1 VTYVNRTFAVLSTG
15 AGVIALLQSLI
26 GPVLPTIQHELHT
39 SQNTATWVLTAYLL
53 SASVCTPILGRIGDM
68 LGKNR
73 TLLAVL
79 TVLAL
84 GCLLAALAP
93 SIQVLITARVIQGA
107 GGAVFPLAFGI
118 LRDELRAADVHKAV
132 GALSAVI
139 ATGSGLGVVLA
150 GPVVATL
157 GMRWLFWLPLA
168 VTVATTL
175 AAWRWVPASPVRSP
189 GRVNWA
195 ATSLLSGWLV
205 ALLLAV
211 SQAPTWGWT
220 SPRTLG
226 LLALAATGIAAWTAV
241 ELRST
246 NPLIDMR
253 MLRLPA
259 VWPTNT
265 VALLFG
271 AAMFATWAF
280 LPQLIQSPTG
290 FGASASEAGL
300 LMLPM
305 LVTMFMAGLLSAR
318 IPLSPRSQLAVAAGM
333 SAVSNAGLALAHTQ
347 RWELATWSAVLG
359 ISVGLAF
366 AAMTTLV
373 VHAVPANQT
382 GTASGTNAN
391 LRTMGGS
398 IGAAVMSSI
407 VTATPGNTGYTNGF
421 TMFAVVSVVAIGAA
435 LLVPTRRRQAELA
448 KAPVPEPALT
458 QAG

>member
-1 VTYVNRTFAVLSTG
+1 MAYVNRVFAVLSTG
-15 AGVIALLQSLI
+15 AGVIALLQSLL
-26 GPVLPTIQHELHT
+26 GPVLPTIQHDLHT

-53 SASVCTPILGRIGDM
+53 SASVCTPILGRVGDM
-68 LGKNR
+68 LGKTR

-93 SIQVLITARVIQGA
+93 SIQVLIAARVIQGT
-107 GGAVFPLAFGI
+107 GGAVFPLSFGI
-118 LRDELRAADVHKAV
+118 LRDELRAADLHKAV
-132 GALSAVI
+132 GTLAAIIAV
-139 ATGSGLGVVLA
+139 GSGLGVVLA
-150 GPVVATL
+150 GPVVTTL

-168 VTVATTL
+168 VTLATTF
-175 AAWRWVPASPVRSP
+175 AAWRWVPASPVRTP
-189 GRVNWA
+189 GRVNWT
-195 ATSLLSGWLV
+195 ATVLLAGWLV

-211 SQAPTWGWT
+211 SQAPAWGWT
-220 SPRTLG
+220 SPRVLG
-226 LLALAATGIAAWTAV
+226 LLAVATIGIAAWTTV

-290 FGASASEAGL
+290 FGATATEAGL

-305 LVTMFMAGLLSAR
+305 LVTMFVAGLLSGR
-318 IPLSPRSQLAVAAGM
+318 VPLSPRTQLALAASL
-333 SAVSNAGLALAHTQ
+333 SATANASLATAHTQ
-347 RWELATWSAVLG
+347 RWEVAASSAVLG
-359 ISVGLAF
+359 LAIGLAF

-373 VHAVPANQT
+373 VHAVPATQT
-382 GTASGTNAN
+382 GAASGTNAN

-421 TMFAVVSVVAIGAA
+421 TMFAAVSLAAVGAA
-435 LLVPTRRRQAELA
+435 LLIPTRRQTERATQAPPR
-448 KAPVPEPALT
+448 KPALT
-458 QAG
+458 

>member
-1 VTYVNRTFAVLSTG
+1 MNKTFAVLSTG

-26 GPVLPTIQHELHT
+26 GPVLPTIQHELHA

-53 SASVCTPILGRIGDM
+53 SASVCTPILGRVGDM
-68 LGKNR
+68 RGKDG

-79 TVLAL
+79 AVLAL

-93 SIQVLITARVIQGA
+93 SIQVLIAARVVQGV

-118 LRDELRAADVHKAV
+118 LRDELRATDLHRAV
-132 GALSAVI
+132 GTLAAII
-139 ATGSGLGVVLA
+139 AAGSGLGVVLA
-150 GPVVATL
+150 GPVVDTL
-157 GMRWLFWLPLA
+157 GVRWLFWLPLA
-168 VTVATTL
+168 VTIATAL
-175 AAWRWVPASPVRSP
+175 AAWRWIPPSPARTP
-189 GRVNWA
+189 GRVNWT
-195 ATSLLSGWLV
+195 ATVLLSGWLV

-211 SQAPTWGWT
+211 SQAPAWGWA
-220 SPRTLG
+220 SPRVLG
-226 LLALAATGIAAWTAV
+226 LLTLAAAGAAAWTTV
-241 ELRST
+241 ELRAK

-290 FGASASEAGL
+290 FGASTTEAGL

-305 LVTMFMAGLLSAR
+305 LATMFVAGLLSSR
-318 IPLSPRSQLAVAAGM
+318 LPLSPRTQLAAAAAASALANACLAVA
-333 SAVSNAGLALAHTQ
+333 HTR
-347 RWELATWSAVLG
+347 RWEVATWSAVLG
-359 ISVGLAF
+359 VAIGLAF

-373 VHAVPANQT
+373 VQAVPATQT

-421 TMFAVVSVVAIGAA
+421 TMFALVSLAAAGAA
-435 LLVPTRRRQAELA
+435 LLVPTHRRQAR
-448 KAPVPEPALT
+448 KATEVPATEAALT
-458 QAG
+458 

>member
-1 VTYVNRTFAVLSTG
+1 MTNVNRTFAVLSTG

-26 GPVLPTIQHELHT
+26 GPVLPTVQHELHT

-68 LGKNR
+68 LGKTK
-73 TLLAVL
+73 TLLAVQV
-79 TVLAL
+79 VLAL
-84 GCLLAALAP
+84 GLLLAALAP

-118 LRDELRAADVHKAV
+118 LRDELRAADLRKAV
-132 GALSAVI
+132 GTLAAIV
-139 ATGSGLGVVLA
+139 AAGSGLGVVLA

-157 GMRWLFWLPLA
+157 GVRWLFWIPLA
-168 VTVATTL
+168 VTIATTL
-175 AAWRWVPASPVRSP
+175 AAWRWVPPSPVRTP

-195 ATSLLSGWLV
+195 ATALLSGWLV

-211 SQAPTWGWT
+211 SQAPAWGWT
-220 SPRTLG
+220 SPGVLT
-226 LLALAATGIAAWTAV
+226 LLALSAVGIAAWTTV
-241 ELRST
+241 ELRSS

-290 FGASASEAGL
+290 FAASPTEAGL

-305 LVTMFMAGLLSAR
+305 LVTMFLAGILSGR
-318 IPLSPRSQLAVAAGM
+318 LPLSPRTQLAAAAGL
-333 SAVSNAGLALAHTQ
+333 STIANAALALAHTQ
-347 RWELATWSAVLG
+347 RWELATSSAILG
-359 ISVGLAF
+359 LAIGLAF
-366 AAMTTLV
+366 ASMTTLV
-373 VHAVPANQT
+373 VQAVPPTQT
-382 GTASGTNAN
+382 GAASGTNAN

-407 VTATPGNTGYTNGF
+407 VTTAPGNTGYTNGF
-421 TMFAVVSVVAIGAA
+421 TMFAVVSLAAVGAA
-435 LLVPTRRRQAELA
+435 LLVPTHRRQTKLA
-448 KAPVPEPALT
+448 QAPTAEPALT
-458 QAG
+458 